1 MKAMKKHYECAP
13 NVWHKKTLIFDWDE
27 ETGEVTGPNAA
38 EILDVASWG
47 EIWAHPYPCTW
58 KLSAEPTKSKTDMA
72 AIIGYWHKLPDD
84 LKDYYPKIWDGD
96 GPDEDGVIY

>member
-38 EILDVASWG
+38 EI
-47 EIWAHPYPCTW
+47 
-58 KLSAEPTKSKTDMA
+58 
-72 AIIGYWHKLPDD
+72 
-84 LKDYYPKIWDGD
+84 
-96 GPDEDGVIY
+96 